1 MLQSKWA
8 VVFALFFVARC
19 GSTDVI
25 GDLPDTGPVSDG
37 GCIDGSRT
45 DGGNPGTPGILVTP
59 TNGLRT
65 TEAGGTATFTVVLQ
79 AQPTANVVVGLSS
92 SDTGEGTVSPASL
105 TFTTV
110 NWNAPQT
117 VTITGVDDDD
127 VDGNQTFTIR
137 TAMATSTDARYS
149 VIDPADVTVS
159 NTDNETAAVIVT
171 PVSGLITTEAGGTA
185 TFTVELVSAP
195 TADVSLTVSSDTPT
209 EASVMPLV
217 LTFTPTSWSSAQ
229 VVTVTGI
236 DDESVDGDA
245 TFTILSSATDSADAD
260 YDGLDVDDVTGVNRD
275 DETPGVVVE
284 AEDGLHTSEAGDTA
298 TFTVALQSRPTADVA
313 VAVESSDTT
322 EGTLS
327 VTSLSFTPDNWDIPQ
342 TVVVTGVDDPI
353 VDGDQEFT
361 VSVGP
366 STSIDTDYEALSG
379 TPVTLRNA
387 DDETAGLVITPETTL
402 ITTEG
407 GGTATFTIALRSQPS
422 ADVTLAISSSNPAE
436 GTVSPGAVVFTAA
449 DWATEQTV
457 TVTGRNDS
465 VVDGDQLYGVLVRVD
480 SSDDANYAALTPVPV
495 QVSNTDDET
504 AGVTV
509 NPSTGLTTTEAG
521 GTAMFSIVLNS
532 QPTAD
537 VTIDLTSDL
546 ITEGTVAPASLTFG
560 VSDWNVPQTVTVSGV
575 DDFAADGGRVYH
587 IVTGAVASTD
597 PNYSGLLVADAT
609 ITNTDDDVVGVVVSP
624 TSGLTTSESGATT
637 TFTIALT
644 SEPTA
649 DVTLALS
656 SSNSGEGTVSPAS
669 VAFTPANW
677 NIPQVVTVSG
687 VDDSIADG
695 LVTYSVVVAPATSA
709 DAGYSMFNA
718 PDVMV
723 TNSDNDVAGIV
734 ATPSSGLTT
743 TEALG
748 VASFSVVL
756 TSQPTSAVTI
766 ALTSS
771 DTTEGSPATT
781 TLTFTSAN
789 WNVPQTASV
798 RGVDDSIDDGHI
810 SYTVALG
817 ATSSDAGY
825 SGLGTSVS
833 LTNEDDD
840 TSGIVVSTTSGL
852 VTTESGGTATFTVRL
867 GTQPTASVTI
877 TLSSSDATE
886 GSLTPTSLTFT
897 GVNWNTP
904 QTVTVVGVDDATV
917 DGNIAYTIVTS
928 DAVSGDPTYSSISA
942 DDVSVTNNDNDVAS
956 VTVSPTAGLITTEA
970 GGTAM
975 FTVALGAQPEADVTI
990 ALSSSNTAEGTVAP
1004 STLTFTS
1011 SNWNV
1016 TQTVTVTGASDQL
1029 FDGDVAYTIVTGATT
1044 SSSASYNGIAV
1055 SDVSVTNQR
1064 SLAQTAYVKASNT
1077 AAADGFSN
1085 VALSADGNTLA
1096 VGATGED
1103 SAAVGI
1109 DGDQT
1114 SNAASSA
1121 GGVYVFARS
1130 GSTWTQQAYIKASN
1144 AGTND
1149 LFGANLALSS
1159 DGSTLAV
1166 GAYTEA
1172 SNATGIGG
1180 DQTNNAATN
1189 AGAVYVFTRASATWS
1204 QEAYVKASNAGAS
1217 DNFGYSLG
1225 LSGDGNTL
1233 AVGAYGEA
1241 SAATGING
1249 NQASNTL
1256 SGSGAAYVF
1265 VRAGSTWTQ
1274 EAYIKA
1280 SNAGM
1285 SDYFGRAIA
1294 ISADGDTVGVG
1305 AYYEGSAATGI
1316 GGNQLDNTSTGSG
1329 AAYIFRRTAS
1339 VWAQEA
1345 YIKASNTGAN
1355 DSFGLSVALSGDGST
1370 FAVGAFGESSN
1381 ASGVGGDQTNNSA
1394 ANSGAVYVFARS
1406 GATWSQQAYVKASNP
1421 GANDFFGWAVA
1432 LSADGNTLAA
1442 GATGEASAATGI
1454 GGSQT
1459 DNTATNSGA
1468 VYLLTRAGSTWT
1480 QYAYVKASNTNIND
1494 RFGTT
1499 VAMSANGSTVAV
1511 GAPTEASTATG
1522 VGGDQTNNAAT
1533 GAGAA
1538 YTFTVY

>member
-1 MLQSKWA
+1 
-8 VVFALFFVARC
+8 
-19 GSTDVI
+19 
-25 GDLPDTGPVSDG
+25 
-37 GCIDGSRT
+37 
-45 DGGNPGTPGILVTP
+45 
-59 TNGLRT
+59 
-65 TEAGGTATFTVVLQ
+65 
-79 AQPTANVVVGLSS
+79 
-92 SDTGEGTVSPASL
+92 
-105 TFTTV
+105 
-110 NWNAPQT
+110 
-117 VTITGVDDDD
+117 
-127 VDGNQTFTIR
+127 
-137 TAMATSTDARYS
+137 
-149 VIDPADVTVS
+149 
-159 NTDNETAAVIVT
+159 
-171 PVSGLITTEAGGTA
+171 
-185 TFTVELVSAP
+185 
-195 TADVSLTVSSDTPT
+195 
-209 EASVMPLV
+209 
-217 LTFTPTSWSSAQ
+217 
-229 VVTVTGI
+229 
-236 DDESVDGDA
+236 
-245 TFTILSSATDSADAD
+245 
-260 YDGLDVDDVTGVNRD
+260 
-275 DETPGVVVE
+275 
-284 AEDGLHTSEAGDTA
+284 
-298 TFTVALQSRPTADVA
+298 
-313 VAVESSDTT
+313 
-322 EGTLS
+322 
-327 VTSLSFTPDNWDIPQ
+327 
-342 TVVVTGVDDPI
+342 
-353 VDGDQEFT
+353 
-361 VSVGP
+361 
-366 STSIDTDYEALSG
+366 
-379 TPVTLRNA
+379 
-387 DDETAGLVITPETTL
+387 
-402 ITTEG
+402 
-407 GGTATFTIALRSQPS
+407 
-422 ADVTLAISSSNPAE
+422 
-436 GTVSPGAVVFTAA
+436 
-449 DWATEQTV
+449 
-457 TVTGRNDS
+457 
-465 VVDGDQLYGVLVRVD
+465 
-480 SSDDANYAALTPVPV
+480 
-495 QVSNTDDET
+495 
-504 AGVTV
+504 
-509 NPSTGLTTTEAG
+509 
-521 GTAMFSIVLNS
+521 
-532 QPTAD
+532 
-537 VTIDLTSDL
+537 
-546 ITEGTVAPASLTFG
+546 
-560 VSDWNVPQTVTVSGV
+560 
-575 DDFAADGGRVYH
+575 
-587 IVTGAVASTD
+587 
-597 PNYSGLLVADAT
+597 
-609 ITNTDDDVVGVVVSP
+609 
-624 TSGLTTSESGATT
+624 
-637 TFTIALT
+637 
-644 SEPTA
+644 
-649 DVTLALS
+649 
-656 SSNSGEGTVSPAS
+656 
-669 VAFTPANW
+669 
-677 NIPQVVTVSG
+677 
-687 VDDSIADG
+687 
-695 LVTYSVVVAPATSA
+695 
-709 DAGYSMFNA
+709 
-718 PDVMV
+718 
-723 TNSDNDVAGIV
+723 
-734 ATPSSGLTT
+734 
-743 TEALG
+743 
-748 VASFSVVL
+748 
-756 TSQPTSAVTI
+756 
-766 ALTSS
+766 
-771 DTTEGSPATT
+771 
-781 TLTFTSAN
+781 
-789 WNVPQTASV
+789 
-798 RGVDDSIDDGHI
+798 
-810 SYTVALG
+810 
-817 ATSSDAGY
+817 
-825 SGLGTSVS
+825 
-833 LTNEDDD
+833 
-840 TSGIVVSTTSGL
+840 
-852 VTTESGGTATFTVRL
+852 
-867 GTQPTASVTI
+867 
-877 TLSSSDATE
+877 
-886 GSLTPTSLTFT
+886 
-897 GVNWNTP
+897 
-904 QTVTVVGVDDATV
+904 
-917 DGNIAYTIVTS
+917 
-928 DAVSGDPTYSSISA
+928 
-942 DDVSVTNNDNDVAS
+942 
-956 VTVSPTAGLITTEA
+956 
-970 GGTAM
+970 M